1 MIDEASVGDAQRRE
15 ARRWRAYRKV
25 ETAGIEPAS
34 AVALQWLLRAYPAL

>member
-1 MIDEASVGDAQRRE
+1 MAGLM
-15 ARRWRAYRKV
+15 KV